1 MSVVQ
6 SDKFLSNMRFALFIL
21 GTSLLCFLI
30 CHLFFSYL
38 PEIDYINMVINGVLA
53 LITLYLIYV
62 FYLNPLKKSGY
73 RLLVIGL
80 MIVYLTLVFSICLA
94 VFLVPELL
102 NGIIRGVC
110 FFTGYVLVV
119 LGMKKWLDYTTDF
132 EQKLIQQN
140 NSDEHTGL
148 LNRRAFIREV
158 QRIARVESGI
168 EESTIAI
175 LDIDEFKKINDKY
188 GHSSADQVLLEFT
201 SFLKRQYQ
209 KDAFIGR
216 WGGDQ
221 FVILLL
227 NISAL
232 DAEDMFQNLL
242 EELKRHIF
250 DYQNHK
256 IKLTISIGLGD
267 VSVNES
273 LVAGTLRKIEKALRQ
288 AKKMGQGQVVMAEL
302 N

>member
-1 MSVVQ
+1 MSVVR
-6 SDKFLSNMRFALFIL
+6 SDRFLSNVRFGLFII
-21 GTSLLCFLI
+21 GSSLLSFLI
-30 CHLFFSYL
+30 CHLFFNYL
-38 PEIDYINMVINGVLA
+38 PEIDYINLVINGILA
-53 LITLYLIYV
+53 LITVYLIYV

-94 VFLVPELL
+94 IFLVPELL
-102 NGIIRGVC
+102 EGVIRGVC
-110 FFTGYVLVV
+110 FFSGYLLVV
-119 LGMKKWLDYTTDF
+119 LGMKKWLDYTTAF

-148 LNRRAFIREV
+148 LNRRAFIRAA
-158 QRIARVESGI
+158 QRITHEDSGVE
-168 EESTIAI
+168 ECTFAL
-175 LDIDEFKKINDKY
+175 LDIDEFKKINDKF

-209 KDAFIGR
+209 KDAYIGR

-221 FVILLL
+221 FAILLL

-232 DAEDMFQNLL
+232 DAEDVFKGLI

-250 DYQNHK
+250 DYQNHQ

-267 VSVNES
+267 VIIEES
-273 LVAGTLRKIEKALRQ
+273 FVANTLRKIEKALRQ
-288 AKKMGQGQVVMAEL
+288 AKKMGQGQIVVAEL
-302 N
+302 S